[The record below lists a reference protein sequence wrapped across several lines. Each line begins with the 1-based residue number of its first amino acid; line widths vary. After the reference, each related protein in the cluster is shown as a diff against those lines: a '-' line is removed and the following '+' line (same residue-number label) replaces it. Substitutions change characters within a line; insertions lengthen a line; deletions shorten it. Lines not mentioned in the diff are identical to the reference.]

1 LKSVSPDRPLNGTHK
16 AKEAEDDLE
25 TPGIETQSQN

>member
-1 LKSVSPDRPLNGTHK
+1 MFEISITRQALKWNP
-16 AKEAEDDLE
+16 KEAEDDLE